1 MVILPRAE
9 GNVKGR
15 VDGASPTTSFGK
27 ILKVQRR
34 VEGLRR
40 LALFLASRVGDGHAI
55 IDRIGS
61 TPMAQLIVRN
71 LDPQT
76 VSALKARAARS
87 RRSMEAEHREILR
100 AALRPARGRT
110 SLKEWLS
117 RMPDVGTDRDFARS
131 RRRPRHVRV

>member
-1 MVILPRAE
+1 
-9 GNVKGR
+9 
-15 VDGASPTTSFGK
+15 
-27 ILKVQRR
+27 
-34 VEGLRR
+34 
-40 LALFLASRVGDGHAI
+40 
-55 IDRIGS
+55 
-61 TPMAQLIVRN
+61 MAQLIVRN

-100 AALRPARGRT
+100 AALRPGRGRT

-131 RRRPRHVRV
+131 RHRPRRVRL